1 MFKRLI
7 DDLLKL
13 KTSFFLFGA
22 RGTGKTFWLRER
34 LSKESILIDLLES
47 DNYIKLQ
54 NRPQHLE
61 EIISSDYKGWVV
73 IDEVQKIPELL
84 NEVHRLIEFKKYK
97 FILTGSS
104 ARSLRKKG
112 VNLLG
117 GRALNYKLYPLT
129 AKELGDEWDI
139 STALKYGTLPSIYSG
154 HKSQPK
160 KYLESYI
167 ETYLKEEVLQEG
179 LTRNLGAFSRFME
192 IASFSQGSVL
202 NMTEIARESQIN
214 RKVVEGYFNL
224 LEDLLIAYRIPVF
237 TKKAKR
243 KLIIHPKFYYFDV
256 GVYRILRQFGPMDS
270 NLEIGGVALET
281 LILQHLIAINAYY
294 ELGYQIY
301 YWRTKHGLEIDFI
314 LYGQKG
320 LIAIEVKSSTQ
331 IHSKDIKA
339 LKHFK
344 EDYKIAKLYVFYGGK
359 RELHLGDVNVIPVDL
374 ALKKLEKILL

>member
-1 MFKRLI
+1 MFQRLI

-13 KTSFFLFGA
+13 KNNFFLFGA
-22 RGTGKTFWLRER
+22 RGTGKTFWLREK
-34 LSKESILIDLLES
+34 LSKESIFIDLLGS

-61 EIISSDYKGWVV
+61 EIIPEDYKGWVV
-73 IDEVQKIPELL
+73 IDEIQKIPELL
-84 NEVHRLIEFKKYK
+84 NEVHRLIELKKYK

-104 ARSLRKKG
+104 ARSLRQKG

-129 AKELGDEWDI
+129 ATELESEWDI
-139 STALKYGTLPSIYSG
+139 NIALKYGTLPSIYSQ
-154 HKSQPK
+154 HKNQPR

-167 ETYLKEEVLQEG
+167 HTYLREEILQEG

-224 LEDLLIAYRIPVF
+224 LEDLLIAYRLPVF

-243 KLIIHPKFYYFDV
+243 KLIAHSKFYYFDV
-256 GVYRILRQFGPMDS
+256 GVYRILRQLGPMDS
-270 NLEIGGVALET
+270 DLEIRGVALET
-281 LILQHLIAINAYY
+281 LVLEHLIAINAYY
-294 ELGYQIY
+294 ELGYQIF
-301 YWRTKHGLEIDFI
+301 YWRTKHGLEVDFI

-320 LIAIEVKSSTQ
+320 LIAIEVKSSAQ

-339 LKHFK
+339 LQHFK
-344 EDYKIAKLYVFYGGK
+344 EDYKIAKLYIFYNGT
-359 RELHLGDVNVIPVDL
+359 REIHIGDVNVVPVDS
-374 ALKKLEKILL
+374 ALRKLEHIIR